1 MIYPT
6 PRMAALF
13 NESAILPKQNIT
25 LAEDPPDFEY
35 DQLEG
40 FRPMDKRERYRS
52 GVGVGLSDK
61 DTARRPPRRFVS
73 AINLSNAWRALLLA
87 AANIVVFAFL
97 FLSLETG
104 YRVYRDGLHEFVV
117 SLTSGHNAA
126 YSNLGTGNWV
136 IYDPELGY
144 RLNPAR
150 PTINS
155 RSIRGPDITVPKP
168 SGVFRVVVLG
178 YSIPAAQPGFVD
190 ELSDQLKRRGVIE
203 VINASTPGYTSY
215 QELMFFK
222 RYLVDT
228 DPDLVIWAYCLND
241 NHKFL
246 HRFDEQAHML
256 WTDEARESLG
266 LGINTWWDWV
276 VSRSYVLTAIR
287 IGLIRP
293 PDSSSMFPWEAR
305 EDFNTAWKDYSWLF
319 YEEHL
324 REMIELLKP
333 RRARLAIIIFPY
345 EPQLTLRTYRQ
356 SRDYILKPQTKL
368 AALCEKYAVPCLD
381 LYPRFEQA
389 YDTGIKLYRD
399 GIHFNPAGHHLTV
412 AELMQFLD
420 LHRLAPG
427 TVAGH
432 WPQGER

>member
-61 DTARRPPRRFVS
+61 DTARRPPRPFVS

-178 YSIPAAQPGFVD
+178 DSIPAAQPGFVD

-228 DPDLVIWAYCLND
+228 DPDLVIWAYCETFTRL
-241 NHKFL
+241 
-246 HRFDEQAHML
+246 
-256 WTDEARESLG
+256 
-266 LGINTWWDWV
+266 V
-276 VSRSYVLTAIR
+276 
-287 IGLIRP
+287 RP
-293 PDSSSMFPWEAR
+293 YMCGRPSP
-305 EDFNTAWKDYSWLF
+305 
-319 YEEHL
+319 L
-324 REMIELLKP
+324 R
-333 RRARLAIIIFPY
+333 R
-345 EPQLTLRTYRQ
+345 
-356 SRDYILKPQTKL
+356 
-368 AALCEKYAVPCLD
+368 V
-381 LYPRFEQA
+381 
-389 YDTGIKLYRD
+389 
-399 GIHFNPAGHHLTV
+399 
-412 AELMQFLD
+412 
-420 LHRLAPG
+420 
-427 TVAGH
+427 
-432 WPQGER
+432 

>member
-13 NESAILPKQNIT
+13 NESAILPKQTVT

-87 AANIVVFAFL
+87 AANIVVFAVL
-97 FLSLETG
+97 FISLETG
-104 YRVYRDGLHEFVV
+104 YRVNRDGLHELSSVH
-117 SLTSGHNAA
+117 SGLMQLLPTSPPGM
-126 YSNLGTGNWV
+126 V

-178 YSIPAAQPGFVD
+178 DSIPAAQPGFVD

-293 PDSSSMFPWEAR
+293 PE
-305 EDFNTAWKDYSWLF
+305 LF
-319 YEEHL
+319 VDVSVGGEG
-324 REMIELLKP
+324 
-333 RRARLAIIIFPY
+333 RL
-345 EPQLTLRTYRQ
+345 
-356 SRDYILKPQTKL
+356 
-368 AALCEKYAVPCLD
+368 
-381 LYPRFEQA
+381 
-389 YDTGIKLYRD
+389 
-399 GIHFNPAGHHLTV
+399 
-412 AELMQFLD
+412 
-420 LHRLAPG
+420 
-427 TVAGH
+427 
-432 WPQGER
+432 

>member
-1 MIYPT
+1 M
-6 PRMAALF
+6 LF
-13 NESAILPKQNIT
+13 SKT
-25 LAEDPPDFEY
+25 
-35 DQLEG
+35 
-40 FRPMDKRERYRS
+40 
-52 GVGVGLSDK
+52 
-61 DTARRPPRRFVS
+61 
-73 AINLSNAWRALLLA
+73 
-87 AANIVVFAFL
+87 ANIEFGEAKIK
-97 FLSLETG
+97 SE
-104 YRVYRDGLHEFVV
+104 YSSRAVYGKA
-117 SLTSGHNAA
+117 LTSGHNAA

-178 YSIPAAQPGFVD
+178 DSITAAQPGFVD

-276 VSRSYVLTAIR
+276 VSRGYVLTAIR

-293 PDSSSMFPWEAR
+293 PNSSSMFPWEAR

-356 SRDYILKPQTKL
+356 SRDYILETTDKACARCARSTRSRASTSIRDSSRRMTPASSSIATASILTPQ
-368 AALCEKYAVPCLD
+368 
-381 LYPRFEQA
+381 
-389 YDTGIKLYRD
+389 DTISRWPSSCSFSICIGS
-399 GIHFNPAGHHLTV
+399 
-412 AELMQFLD
+412 
-420 LHRLAPG
+420 RLAPSRG
-427 TVAGH
+427 IGLKANAENKLAIS
-432 WPQGER
+432 QQRLRR

>member
-1 MIYPT
+1 LRVCAPLRSYG
-6 PRMAALF
+6 AL
-13 NESAILPKQNIT
+13 AL
-25 LAEDPPDFEY
+25 
-35 DQLEG
+35 
-40 FRPMDKRERYRS
+40 RHYRA
-52 GVGVGLSDK
+52 VL
-61 DTARRPPRRFVS
+61 R
-73 AINLSNAWRALLLA
+73 
-87 AANIVVFAFL
+87 
-97 FLSLETG
+97 
-104 YRVYRDGLHEFVV
+104 
-117 SLTSGHNAA
+117 TSGHNAA

-178 YSIPAAQPGFVD
+178 DSITAAQPGFVD
-190 ELSDQLKRRGVIE
+190 EPSDQLKRRGVIE

-215 QELMFFK
+215 QELTFFK

-256 WTDEARESLG
+256 WTDEARAS

-276 VSRSYVLTAIR
+276 VSRRYVLTAIR

-345 EPQLTLRTYRQ
+345 SAHAENLPTIEGLHPETT
-356 SRDYILKPQTKL
+356 DK
-368 AALCEKYAVPCLD
+368 ACGAVREVRGPV
-381 LYPRFEQA
+381 PRPLSA
-389 YDTGIKLYRD
+389 IR
-399 GIHFNPAGHHLTV
+399 AGV
-412 AELMQFLD
+412 
-420 LHRLAPG
+420 
-427 TVAGH
+427 
-432 WPQGER
+432 